1 MFVYCWSLLF
11 ILCTLYRGVD
21 KAYLHQHCTT
31 LPTRQTLCSG
41 FSGQSVLLRFTQYLW
56 ARFASGG
63 QITAPPSG
71 PRISNLTMIM
81 RRRRRIM
88 RRTKSMGRSTRSM
101 RRRRRTK
108 IIVTRF
114 VLMRNAVR

>member
-1 MFVYCWSLLF
+1 M
-11 ILCTLYRGVD
+11 
-21 KAYLHQHCTT
+21 
-31 LPTRQTLCSG
+31 
-41 FSGQSVLLRFTQYLW
+41 W
-56 ARFASGG
+56 ARLASGG

-88 RRTKSMGRSTRSM
+88 RRTKSMGRSMRCTR
-101 RRRRRTK
+101 RRNRRRRTK